1 MSALLDA
8 LSIAIGI
15 NNLLVIGILVKL
27 SMEYVCVCDE
37 MRHCRVVSLAHSRSI
52 VEPGSMS
59 IDGEDFLRLTNTQHI
74 AERINTV
81 RESKK
86 TYVVQALSV

>member
-8 LSIAIGI
+8 LSIAISI

-27 SMEYVCVCDE
+27 SMEYVCDG